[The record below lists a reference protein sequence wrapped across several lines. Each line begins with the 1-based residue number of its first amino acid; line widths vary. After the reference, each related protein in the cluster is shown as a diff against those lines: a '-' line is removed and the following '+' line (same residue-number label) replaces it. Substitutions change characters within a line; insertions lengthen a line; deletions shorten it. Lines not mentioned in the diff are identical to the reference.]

1 VFFREIT
8 GGTFR
13 GGVAGKDRSTMMIR
27 GGRDAFR
34 QNPPF
39 KIQMISSG
47 ASQTIIM

>member
-1 VFFREIT
+1 MI
-8 GGTFR
+8 GGTGR
-13 GGVAGKDRSTMMIR
+13 GGVAGVDRSIMIIR

-47 ASQTIIM
+47 ASQTITMKI